1 MKEFSNDFK
10 YERHYMFKKKEPK
23 EEMNRLYNDLRNKI
37 NSIIKGQETFKN
49 YYINRGWIALKENRI
64 LFPLF
69 YYFNEEKE
77 IFIEIFTDEF
87 PYKSQREKFVEEYLE
102 YSLDGRVLEKKYDN
116 DATKNKFYESLSDI
130 VSGYGF
136 DVNEKNLNYF
146 KNLFEPVYNKFNN
159 YITAFFAN
167 VVETKNYKSF
177 FDFEQEIINE
187 FKINFVNNIYPALK
201 FNQNLSIF
209 LHNLDYF
216 KNNKDMTIETFVD
229 FSELFK
235 SVYETKYHQN
245 EKLDTKFKL
254 NAVNYIINDN
264 SNISYFIQYLYSIIY
279 SKRNKANCVL
289 LKKSYNKNIKEY
301 FTIKIQPGRK
311 FDINDAKKILYINS
325 SNDNFQFK
333 NNDKI
338 FFSGKS
344 KIYFSLVTNN
354 IFKRINVPIVN
365 YSGHIPYQLINSG
378 KTVEDEL
385 SHAFLNTSMT
395 WDKTAIMKKVDK
407 NKKKINKKKK
417 EYINVFELMYSV
429 KSVENNVI
437 ILEKNDVSKILKNYS
452 DNDDGF
458 YDFIGHSFSER
469 KNEKVFIDWDKIKFN
484 WKFN

>member
-1 MKEFSNDFK
+1 
-10 YERHYMFKKKEPK
+10 
-23 EEMNRLYNDLRNKI
+23 MNRFYNDLRIKI
-37 NSIIKGQETFKN
+37 NDILNIKESYNEYYNLGFRALNKN
-49 YYINRGWIALKENRI
+49 GIV
-64 LFPLF
+64 FPLY

-77 IFIEIFTDEF
+77 NFIEVFTDEY
-87 PYKSQREKFVEEYLE
+87 PYINQRELFVAEYLNYCLE
-102 YSLDGRVLEKKYDN
+102 AKSLQKKYDN
-116 DATKNKFYESLSDI
+116 DEIKNKFYETLSDI

-167 VVETKNYKSF
+167 VVETKKYKSF

-209 LHNLDYF
+209 SYNLDYF

-229 FSELFK
+229 FSELIK
-235 SVYETKYHQN
+235 SVYDTKYHPN

-338 FFSGKS
+338 FFNGKS

-407 NKKKINKKKK
+407 NKKNINKKKK
-417 EYINVFELMYSV
+417 EYINIFELMYSV

-452 DNDDGF
+452 DNDDGL